1 METKP
6 IYDVAV
12 PASRTASAA
21 LPAGPLIIEYEPNMF
36 VDLTQAIEAQVIDG
50 DLFVVFGA
58 PTDFGRG
65 PHVVSLT
72 GEPRDLALYYFR
84 ARAAATRAA
93 LLPLIATS

>member
-50 DLFVVFGA
+50 DLFLVLPA
-58 PTDFGRG
+58 PSDVERG
-65 PHVVSLT
+65 PHVVGLT
-72 GEPRDLALYYFR
+72 GEPRDLALAYFR
-84 ARAAATRAA
+84 HRAAASRAA
-93 LLPLIATS
+93 LRALMEQA